1 MNIYMLR
8 NIALF
13 VLASIFIAGCK
24 QTNITSEAPD
34 KLPATKAFERKLST
48 INIPVSFPIK
58 QLEAKL
64 NQELSGILYKDDDL
78 KGDNAKITISKNGN
92 IAVNAENNKIS
103 FNIPLHIWALGSWE
117 WQACEICP
125 KLAKSESTN
134 FDMNLSFQ
142 TQLALTEN
150 WQLKTTTTGN
160 YQWGNRKPYLEI
172 GPLKIP
178 LASIVDLALKPQV
191 DKLTAR
197 LDKEIQNKINIKQYV
212 QKAWIDMQ
220 QPVLLDKNMNAWLAI
235 SPQSV
240 SVTPMQTKNNEV
252 SMKIGV
258 KSYIEMFT
266 GIKPQIPVNPAL
278 PKLVTDSKLQDD
290 FQVGLIGEI
299 SYDQATAM
307 IKKEVQGKIYN
318 FDNNKYALQIL
329 DLALSGSGDKILMQ
343 ADVDGKNAKGKK
355 VAGRIFLE
363 GTPYYDAATQ
373 SVKVRDFDYNLKTK
387 NVLIKSASWLVNK
400 GFLSQLE
407 EKLTFPMKD
416 HISNAQKMVQDGLTK
431 NGRISPNVL
440 LKGNITNLTPE
451 GIYLTPTGIKAV
463 VNAQGKVNVIVDKL

>member
-1 MNIYMLR
+1 MKKIIFFWVL
-8 NIALF
+8 IFLF
-13 VLASIFIAGCK
+13 AASCK

-34 KLPATKAFERKLST
+34 KLASSQVFERKLST

-58 QLEAKL
+58 QLEARL
-64 NQELSGILYKDDDL
+64 NQELNGVLYNDNDL
-78 KGDNAKITISKNGN
+78 KGDNVKVKITKIGN

-103 FNIPLHIWALGSWE
+103 FTIPLNIWALGSWE
-117 WQACEICP
+117 WQACDFCP
-125 KLAKSESTN
+125 KLAKSESTA
-134 FDMNLSFQ
+134 FDMNLKFE

-150 WQLKTTTTGN
+150 WQVKTSTKGN
-160 YQWGNRKPYLEI
+160 YEWGKQKPYLEF
-172 GPLKIP
+172 GPIKIP
-178 LASIVDLALKPQV
+178 LQSVIDLALEPQV

-212 QKAWIDMQ
+212 QKAWNDLQ
-220 QPVLLDKNMNAWLAI
+220 QPILLDKNMNAWLSI

-240 SVTPMQTKNNEV
+240 SVTPLQTQNNEV

-258 KSYIEMFT
+258 KSYIEMIT
-266 GIKPQIPVNPAL
+266 GTKPQQNINPAL
-278 PKLVTDSKLQDD
+278 PKLVTDNKLQDD

-299 SYDQATAM
+299 SYEQATAM
-307 IKKEVQGKIYN
+307 IKKEIQNKVYN
-318 FDNNKYALQIL
+318 LDNNKYQLKIL
-329 DLALSGSGDKILMQ
+329 DLALSGSGDKLLMQ

-355 VAGRIFLE
+355 VAGRIFIE
-363 GTPYYDAATQ
+363 GIPYYDVATQ

-387 NVLIKSASWLVNK
+387 NVLLKSASWLVNK
-400 GFLSQLE
+400 GFLGQIE

-440 LKGNITNLTPE
+440 LKGNITNLAPE

-463 VNAQGKVNVIVDKL
+463 VNAQGKINVLVDKI